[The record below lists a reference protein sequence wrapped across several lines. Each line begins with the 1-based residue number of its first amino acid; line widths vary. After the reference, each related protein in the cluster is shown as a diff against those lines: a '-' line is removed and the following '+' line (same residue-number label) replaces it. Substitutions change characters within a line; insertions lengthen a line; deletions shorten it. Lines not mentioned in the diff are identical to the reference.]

1 MTLTPVDVI
10 RRNFMANYFKD
21 RVVEHPGRVTL
32 TPTGGTN
39 EYDVDR
45 AEGTV
50 SEAGSPINA
59 TTLNTAIDTYGMW
72 YGTCSTSANTA
83 EKVVTCAGF
92 TLTTGAKISI
102 QFTTANR
109 VQGRIYL
116 NVNGT
121 GPVQVLVNDQYSN
134 VGGSCTW
141 DPGHVVIFT
150 YDGLCW
156 RIANG
161 AIIND
166 DELDTLET
174 ALNLSHDGP
183 ARLYKILSS
192 LSNFRLSFACGTCT
206 TAAETAAKV
215 VTVPGSYSLVD
226 GGLLSVKFTNSILA
240 SATMNVANTGAKAIK
255 FCGSDMIDTLALGGA
270 TVLFVYKASDDTW
283 NVLSVDQ
290 AQTLI
295 RSSSAWVGTSQYSG
309 HYFADATLIVPS
321 GYVPVSSMAYSVTN
335 NHYADVTW
343 VGGNQFRVWT
353 REPNISVYFRAL
365 LRRTS

>member
-1 MTLTPVDVI
+1 
-10 RRNFMANYFKD
+10 MANYFKD

-59 TTLNTAIDTYGMW
+59 ATLNTAIDTYGLW
-72 YGTCSTSANTA
+72 YGTSSTSANTA
-83 EKVVTCAGF
+83 EKVVTCPGF
-92 TLTTGAKISI
+92 TLTTGAKISVH
-102 QFTTANR
+102 FTNANR
-109 VQGRIYL
+109 VLGIIYL

-121 GPVQVLVNDQYSN
+121 GAIRVLVNDQYSN

-141 DPGHVVIFT
+141 DPGHVVMFS
-150 YDGLCW
+150 YDGAYW
-156 RIANG
+156 RIING

-183 ARLYKILSS
+183 ARLYKILNS
-192 LSNFRLSFACGTCT
+192 LTNFKLSFACGTCD
-206 TAAETAAKV
+206 TAAATAAKV
-215 VTVPGSYSLVD
+215 VTVPGSYALID
-226 GGLLSVKFTNSILA
+226 GGLLSVNFTNAVGADI
-240 SATMNVANTGAKAIK
+240 TMNVANTGAKTVK
-255 FCGSDMIDTLALGGA
+255 FCGSNMIDTLAFGGA

-295 RSSSAWVGTSQYSG
+295 RSSSAWVGTDTYSG
-309 HYFADATLIVPS
+309 HYFADATLLVPT
-321 GYVPVSSMAYSVTN
+321 GYVPASTMVYSVTN
-335 NHYADVTW
+335 NHYADVTYLY
-343 VGGNQFRVWT
+343 GNTFRVWT
-353 REPNISVYFRAL
+353 REPNLTVNFRAI